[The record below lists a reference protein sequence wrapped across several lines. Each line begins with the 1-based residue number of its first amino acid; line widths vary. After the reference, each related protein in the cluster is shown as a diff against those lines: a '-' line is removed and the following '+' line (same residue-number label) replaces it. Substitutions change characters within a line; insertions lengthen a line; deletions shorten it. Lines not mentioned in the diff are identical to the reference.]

1 MHILD
6 SKKRY
11 DYVSICPSVVPG
23 VLNVMSC
30 RVRQRRDQEKKI
42 ISTYLS
48 VLEDHNSIN
57 FESSICKLNGI
68 IE

>member
-11 DYVSICPSVVPG
+11 NYVSICPSVVPG

-30 RVRQRRDQEKKI
+30 RVRQRRDQEKKM

-48 VLEDHNSIN
+48 VLEDHNSIH